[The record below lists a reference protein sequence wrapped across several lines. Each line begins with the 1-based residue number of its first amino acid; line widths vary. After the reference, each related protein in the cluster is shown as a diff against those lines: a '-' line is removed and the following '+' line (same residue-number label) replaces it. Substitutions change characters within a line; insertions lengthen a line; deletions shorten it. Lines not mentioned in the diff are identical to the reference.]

1 MRNKKKL
8 CAGILMLLLLTGC
21 SSQEVLQEVPQ
32 TIVLPESQID
42 TMPVQE
48 TAAAENDNTES
59 FSLLEEGG
67 SRFAY
72 ESLDAQEQIWY
83 QEIEQAIG
91 SMDDTIKLST
101 EPLEQG
107 MDEQDIDKV
116 FQCVLIDHP
125 EIFYTTGYT
134 YTKYSRGEKTVGI
147 DFAGTYDQT
156 KEEAVARA
164 EAIRSVTA
172 EWLSGMEEAASE
184 YDKVKEVYEAVIF
197 STNYD
202 LSAADNQNIA
212 SVFLGGASVCQGY
225 AKATQYLLNHLAGDV
240 QPWCRERWIPEKLMP
255 GIWYRWTGDYYYVD
269 TTWGDASYQ
278 HGEWQRAEEP
288 AGDQL

>member
-83 QEIEQAIG
+83 KEIEQAIG

-172 EWLSGMEEAASE
+172 EWLSGMEEAASGRSLCLPGICQSHP
-184 YDKVKEVYEAVIF
+184 V
-197 STNYD
+197 
-202 LSAADNQNIA
+202 
-212 SVFLGGASVCQGY
+212 SVESSG
-225 AKATQYLLNHLAGDV
+225 GDV
-240 QPWCRERWIPEKLMP
+240 HPGAGNGGYRRSSCLESGTGGRGLLLCRYHLGRCLLP
-255 GIWYRWTGDYYYVD
+255 
-269 TTWGDASYQ
+269 

>member
-107 MDEQDIDKV
+107 MDEQIELGGSFCMGKCSRKV
-116 FQCVLIDHP
+116 SVKVDDEIYHIGP
-125 EIFYTTGYT
+125 EEVDEFFFKIIG
-134 YTKYSRGEKTVGI
+134 
-147 DFAGTYDQT
+147 
-156 KEEAVARA
+156 KEE
-164 EAIRSVTA
+164 
-172 EWLSGMEEAASE
+172 
-184 YDKVKEVYEAVIF
+184 
-197 STNYD
+197 
-202 LSAADNQNIA
+202 
-212 SVFLGGASVCQGY
+212 
-225 AKATQYLLNHLAGDV
+225 
-240 QPWCRERWIPEKLMP
+240 
-255 GIWYRWTGDYYYVD
+255 
-269 TTWGDASYQ
+269 
-278 HGEWQRAEEP
+278 
-288 AGDQL
+288 

>member
-48 TAAAENDNTES
+48 TVAAENDNTES

-83 QEIEQAIG
+83 QEIEQVIG

-147 DFAGTYDQT
+147 DFTGNYDQT

-184 YDKVKEVYEAVIF
+184 YDKVKAVYEAVIF

-202 LSAADNQNIA
+202 LSAAVTLLA
-212 SVFLGGASVCQGY
+212 HLGRVGCNRVVL
-225 AKATQYLLNHLAGDV
+225 ATSTSCKTLRVYTILVLQSLNN
-240 QPWCRERWIPEKLMP
+240 
-255 GIWYRWTGDYYYVD
+255 T
-269 TTWGDASYQ
+269 
-278 HGEWQRAEEP
+278 
-288 AGDQL
+288 

>member
-101 EPLEQG
+101 EPLESSGDFLHHRIYLYQ
-107 MDEQDIDKV
+107 I
-116 FQCVLIDHP
+116 FQ
-125 EIFYTTGYT
+125 
-134 YTKYSRGEKTVGI
+134 RGENRRNRLRRHLRSDEGRGRS
-147 DFAGTYDQT
+147 AGGGHSQCDGGM
-156 KEEAVARA
+156 AVRYG
-164 EAIRSVTA
+164 R
-172 EWLSGMEEAASE
+172 
-184 YDKVKEVYEAVIF
+184 
-197 STNYD
+197 
-202 LSAADNQNIA
+202 
-212 SVFLGGASVCQGY
+212 GGF
-225 AKATQYLLNHLAGDV
+225 
-240 QPWCRERWIPEKLMP
+240 
-255 GIWYRWTGDYYYVD
+255 
-269 TTWGDASYQ
+269 
-278 HGEWQRAEEP
+278 
-288 AGDQL
+288 

>member
-101 EPLEQG
+101 EPRSEERRVG
-107 MDEQDIDKV
+107 KE
-116 FQCVLIDHP
+116 CR
-125 EIFYTTGYT
+125 
-134 YTKYSRGEKTVGI
+134 SRWSP
-147 DFAGTYDQT
+147 Y
-156 KEEAVARA
+156 
-164 EAIRSVTA
+164 
-172 EWLSGMEEAASE
+172 
-184 YDKVKEVYEAVIF
+184 
-197 STNYD
+197 
-202 LSAADNQNIA
+202 
-212 SVFLGGASVCQGY
+212 
-225 AKATQYLLNHLAGDV
+225 H
-240 QPWCRERWIPEKLMP
+240 
-255 GIWYRWTGDYYYVD
+255 
-269 TTWGDASYQ
+269 
-278 HGEWQRAEEP
+278 
-288 AGDQL
+288 

>member
-72 ESLDAQEQIWY
+72 ESLDEQEQIWY

-134 YTKYSRGEKTVGI
+134 YTKYSRGGENRRNRLRRHLRSDEGRGRS
-147 DFAGTYDQT
+147 AGGGHSQCDGGM
-156 KEEAVARA
+156 AVRYG
-164 EAIRSVTA
+164 R
-172 EWLSGMEEAASE
+172 
-184 YDKVKEVYEAVIF
+184 
-197 STNYD
+197 
-202 LSAADNQNIA
+202 
-212 SVFLGGASVCQGY
+212 GGF
-225 AKATQYLLNHLAGDV
+225 
-240 QPWCRERWIPEKLMP
+240 
-255 GIWYRWTGDYYYVD
+255 
-269 TTWGDASYQ
+269 
-278 HGEWQRAEEP
+278 
-288 AGDQL
+288 

>member
-172 EWLSGMEEAASE
+172 EWLSGIHRSLHQGAHHPQM
-184 YDKVKEVYEAVIF
+184 I
-197 STNYD
+197 
-202 LSAADNQNIA
+202 QQI
-212 SVFLGGASVCQGY
+212 LGGFGIS
-225 AKATQYLLNHLAGDV
+225 LADRG
-240 QPWCRERWIPEKLMP
+240 
-255 GIWYRWTGDYYYVD
+255 
-269 TTWGDASYQ
+269 SS
-278 HGEWQRAEEP
+278 
-288 AGDQL
+288 

>member
-107 MDEQDIDKV
+107 MDEQDIDKL
-116 FQCVLIDHP
+116 FQCVMIYLYQ
-125 EIFYTTGYT
+125 IFQ
-134 YTKYSRGEKTVGI
+134 RGENRRNRLRRHLRSDEGRGRS
-147 DFAGTYDQT
+147 AGGGHSQCDGGM
-156 KEEAVARA
+156 AVRYG
-164 EAIRSVTA
+164 R
-172 EWLSGMEEAASE
+172 
-184 YDKVKEVYEAVIF
+184 
-197 STNYD
+197 
-202 LSAADNQNIA
+202 
-212 SVFLGGASVCQGY
+212 GGF
-225 AKATQYLLNHLAGDV
+225 
-240 QPWCRERWIPEKLMP
+240 
-255 GIWYRWTGDYYYVD
+255 
-269 TTWGDASYQ
+269 
-278 HGEWQRAEEP
+278 
-288 AGDQL
+288 

>member
-48 TAAAENDNTES
+48 TAATENDNTES

-83 QEIEQAIG
+83 QEIEQVIG

-125 EIFYTTGYT
+125 EIFTLQD
-134 YTKYSRGEKTVGI
+134 I
-147 DFAGTYDQT
+147 L
-156 KEEAVARA
+156 
-164 EAIRSVTA
+164 IP
-172 EWLSGMEEAASE
+172 
-184 YDKVKEVYEAVIF
+184 
-197 STNYD
+197 N
-202 LSAADNQNIA
+202 
-212 SVFLGGASVCQGY
+212 
-225 AKATQYLLNHLAGDV
+225 
-240 QPWCRERWIPEKLMP
+240 IPEGRKP
-255 GIWYRWTGDYYYVD
+255 
-269 TTWGDASYQ
+269 
-278 HGEWQRAEEP
+278 
-288 AGDQL
+288 

>member
-184 YDKVKEVYEAVIF
+184 YDKVKAVYEAVIF
-197 STNYD
+197 STTQEQLRSVIHIFSRPLCAHIAFTAIISFFASED
-202 LSAADNQNIA
+202 SLELLSRKSWCIFFGKQHI
-212 SVFLGGASVCQGY
+212 SVR
-225 AKATQYLLNHLAGDV
+225 
-240 QPWCRERWIPEKLMP
+240 CRGKCH
-255 GIWYRWTGDYYYVD
+255 YF
-269 TTWGDASYQ
+269 
-278 HGEWQRAEEP
+278 
-288 AGDQL
+288 

>member
-72 ESLDAQEQIWY
+72 
-83 QEIEQAIG
+83 
-91 SMDDTIKLST
+91 DTIKLST

-156 KEEAVARA
+156 KAEAVARA

-184 YDKVKEVYEAVIF
+184 YDKVKAVYESVIF
-197 STNYD
+197 STNYVHPGAGNGGYRRSSC
-202 LSAADNQNIA
+202 LESGTGGRGLLLCRYH
-212 SVFLGGASVCQGY
+212 LGRC
-225 AKATQYLLNHLAGDV
+225 LL
-240 QPWCRERWIPEKLMP
+240 P
-255 GIWYRWTGDYYYVD
+255 
-269 TTWGDASYQ
+269 

>member
-72 ESLDAQEQIWY
+72 ESLEAPEQIWY
-83 QEIEQAIG
+83 LEIEQALG
-91 SMDDTIKLST
+91 EMEGTVKLST
-101 EPLEQG
+101 DPLEQG
-107 MDEQDIDKV
+107 LDEQDIDKI
-116 FQCVLIDHP
+116 FQCVMIDHP
-125 EIFYTTGYT
+125 EIFYATGYT

-147 DFAGTYDQT
+147 DFAGSYELTE
-156 KEEAVARA
+156 EEAIVRA
-164 EAIRSVTA
+164 EQIRKITADWIRGIGEDKSEYEKVKAVYEQIIFATDRIPGRSVC
-172 EWLSGMEEAASE
+172 L
-184 YDKVKEVYEAVIF
+184 
-197 STNYD
+197 
-202 LSAADNQNIA
+202 
-212 SVFLGGASVCQGY
+212 
-225 AKATQYLLNHLAGDV
+225 
-240 QPWCRERWIPEKLMP
+240 P
-255 GIWYRWTGDYYYVD
+255 GICQSDAISVEPSGSYVYAGAGNRGYRRGACLESGQGGRRLLLCGYHM
-269 TTWGDASYQ
+269 GRCFLS
-278 HGEWQRAEEP
+278 HGGWQRTGGIV
-288 AGDQL
+288 GDQL